1 MLKEEIQAYKEPL
14 MDKLRTG
21 IEGYE
26 LPQNSNILIDDIN
39 LVITNYASNYFYY
52 YWFNSHHIT

>member
-1 MLKEEIQAYKEPL
+1 

-39 LVITNYASNYFYY
+39 LVITNYVSNYFYY
-52 YWFNSHHIT
+52 YWLDSHHLT